1 MLETDERVQE
11 LTAADRCDKCR
22 AQAFVRVT
30 LTNGLDLLFCGHDY
44 AAHETALAGQGAEV
58 DDQRHLI
65 NSISASSA

>member
-1 MLETDERVQE
+1 MLDTEERVHE

-30 LTNGLDLLFCGHDY
+30 LPSGLDLLFCGHDY
-44 AAHETALAGQGAEV
+44 AAHETALAAQGVEV
-58 DDQRHLI
+58 FDQRHLI